1 MSSHPAYA
9 TMVKGA
15 IKELNDKKGSSR
27 QAILKLLK
35 EKYALGDQANKHVN
49 AALKKLLEV
58 GVIVRSNSTGATGA
72 NGSFKM
78 ASVGKIPGDT
88 AGLQNANSEK
98 AANEKAEKKSAK
110 TATKTGNSAK
120 VSSKTGQR
128 KKKVTVKAKAET

>member
-15 IKELNDKKGSSR
+15 IKDLNDKKGSSR

-98 AANEKAEKKSAK
+98 QQMRKRKRSPLRQPPRQETVPRCRAK
-110 TATKTGNSAK
+110 QDSG
-120 VSSKTGQR
+120 R
-128 KKKVTVKAKAET
+128 KR